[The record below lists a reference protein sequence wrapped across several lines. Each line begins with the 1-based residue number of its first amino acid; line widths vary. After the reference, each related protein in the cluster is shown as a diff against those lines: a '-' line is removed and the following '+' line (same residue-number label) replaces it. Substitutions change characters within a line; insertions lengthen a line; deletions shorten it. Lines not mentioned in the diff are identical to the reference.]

1 MYTVHYNGLLLHDPR
16 AAAYMIRDPYV
27 HLAVGEP
34 GSMSFVIDADHPSAE
49 GLSFMTGAVELR
61 DGGQPIF
68 RGRITRDTKNFDL
81 SRSIETEG
89 LLACLN
95 DSIIPPYNYPD
106 DVIDSEDYEAAAA
119 YGNVVQHFLAW
130 VLSQHNAQVTDAQQL
145 HLGTVTVT
153 DANNYIS
160 RSCTD
165 YSTAWDVITGK
176 LTGTA
181 LGGYLLP
188 RYEDDG
194 TYLDYYADLPLTN
207 VQQVTFGDNL
217 LDLVSEVDASEIY
230 SVILPIGAEGLT
242 IDSLDDGD
250 INSDL
255 VKSGKT
261 IYSRAAVAKYGRITH
276 VMTWGDVTLADN
288 LLTKASAALAA
299 AGMAQT
305 ITVRAADLHCEDGSL
320 PSFRVG
326 RYVRQTSAPHGFADV
341 YPLMEL
347 EPDIL
352 NPGNTQLTLGR
363 TAITQTDLNKAQQ
376 AATAEKIDGQIADIK
391 QNSRDITTV
400 THTTTEQITQVLQTC
415 QALIMQASEQ
425 YVQTGDFESYRQEVS
440 TMFAQTASQ
449 IEMSF
454 RTVTEQI
461 NDVNGDLQNKYN
473 ERTKYIRFVDG
484 DIILGEEGNEIT
496 LRIEHDKMSFFQSG
510 HEVAWF
516 SNNQFHVTEA
526 EFTTS
531 ARIGNFAFVPGSGGN
546 LSFKKVVS

>member
-1 MYTVHYNGLLLHDPR
+1 
-16 AAAYMIRDPYV
+16 
-27 HLAVGEP
+27 
-34 GSMSFVIDADHPSAE
+34 
-49 GLSFMTGAVELR
+49 
-61 DGGQPIF
+61 
-68 RGRITRDTKNFDL
+68 
-81 SRSIETEG
+81 
-89 LLACLN
+89 
-95 DSIIPPYNYPD
+95 
-106 DVIDSEDYEAAAA
+106 
-119 YGNVVQHFLAW
+119 
-130 VLSQHNAQVTDAQQL
+130 
-145 HLGTVTVT
+145 
-153 DANNYIS
+153 
-160 RSCTD
+160 
-165 YSTAWDVITGK
+165 
-176 LTGTA
+176 
-181 LGGYLLP
+181 
-188 RYEDDG
+188 
-194 TYLDYYADLPLTN
+194 
-207 VQQVTFGDNL
+207 
-217 LDLVSEVDASEIY
+217 
-230 SVILPIGAEGLT
+230 
-242 IDSLDDGD
+242 
-250 INSDL
+250 
-255 VKSGKT
+255 
-261 IYSRAAVAKYGRITH
+261 
-276 VMTWGDVTLADN
+276 
-288 LLTKASAALAA
+288 
-299 AGMAQT
+299 
-305 ITVRAADLHCEDGSL
+305 
-320 PSFRVG
+320 
-326 RYVRQTSAPHGFADV
+326 
-341 YPLMEL
+341 MEL

-400 THTTTEQITQVLQTC
+400 TQTTTEQITQVLQTC

-440 TMFAQTASQ
+440 TMFSQTASQ

-510 HEVAWF
+510 QEVAWF